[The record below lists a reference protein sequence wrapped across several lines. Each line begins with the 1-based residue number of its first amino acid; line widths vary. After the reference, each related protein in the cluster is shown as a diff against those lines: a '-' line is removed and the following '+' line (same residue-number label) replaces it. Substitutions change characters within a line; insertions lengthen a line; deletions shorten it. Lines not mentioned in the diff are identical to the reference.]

1 VPNPFILVDEEQRRR
16 RLASLALL
24 EEAYAEL
31 DSRWLVLRIGEAR
44 SYSAILE
51 AAWHSYRAGDLDEVD
66 RLSRSVLQLLQ
77 EAPRGTA

>member
-1 VPNPFILVDEEQRRR
+1 
-16 RLASLALL
+16 
-24 EEAYAEL
+24 
-31 DSRWLVLRIGEAR
+31 
-44 SYSAILE
+44 LE